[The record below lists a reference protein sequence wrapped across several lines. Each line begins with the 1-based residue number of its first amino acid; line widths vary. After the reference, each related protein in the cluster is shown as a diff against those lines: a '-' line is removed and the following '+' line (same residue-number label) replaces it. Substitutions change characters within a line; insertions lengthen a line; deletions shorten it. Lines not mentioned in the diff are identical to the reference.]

1 MSLFPYQTNYDVE
14 FVENGIIVRQTT
26 PEGLD
31 MTLVHVDDENL
42 HRKISRAV
50 ERDIFSTLREEEKE
64 QFFTHIRISLTIE
77 DLSEEGG
84 AL

>member
-42 HRKISRAV
+42 HRKISNEV
-50 ERDIFSTLREEEKE
+50 ERDIFSVLEEAQKE
-64 QFFTHIRISLTIE
+64 RYFSHIKISLTIE
-77 DLSEEGG
+77 DLTEEGG
-84 AL
+84 AQ